1 MTLYNHSK
9 KIDKIFHSVKLHNA
23 DADEW
28 VPVQSLDIGDIK
40 YSAKSADHNGWFKCD
55 GRAISRSTYA
65 TLFAVISTA
74 FGSGDGTTTFNLPDC
89 RGRVLGAI
97 GTGSGLTARSL
108 GQNVGAETHILT
120 TSEIPAHS
128 HGITDPG
135 HTHTVG
141 NTVNANGTDTPDGL
155 DDSGAGEIDTNTLYT
170 TTSSSATTGI
180 TVNSAGGGGA
190 HNNMQPTAFIGNVF
204 IYGSY
209 AHVH

>member
-1 MTLYNHSK
+1 MALYNHSK

-40 YSAKSADHNGWFKCD
+40 YSAKSADHNGWLKCD

-74 FGSGDGTTTFNLPDC
+74 FGSGNGTTTFNLPDC

-97 GTGSGLTARSL
+97 GTGTGLTARAL
-108 GQNVGAETHILT
+108 GQTAGTETHTLIAA
-120 TSEIPAHS
+120 EIPAHT
-128 HGITDPG
+128 HGVTDPG
-135 HTHTVG
+135 HTHTLPIGSTDLVVTNGGPSDDVG
-141 NTVNANGTDTPDGL
+141 QG
-155 DDSGAGEIDTNTLYT
+155 SGYATG
-170 TTSSSATTGI
+170 SSTTGI
-180 TVNSAGGGGA
+180 SIQSTGGGQP
-190 HNNMQPTAFIGNVF
+190 HENMQPTAFIGNVF

-209 AHVH
+209 VHVH